1 MSTAFPASSSAA
13 SPGAQPA
20 SRSLSCA
27 EEISPASSRS
37 AAISVTMNM
46 PHSPKPR
53 VALIAGP
60 TASGKSALA
69 IALARRTGGTVINAD
84 SAQVYAELRVLSA
97 RPSAEEE
104 AQAPHR
110 LFGHVAGTEAYSA
123 ARWAE
128 EAKTE
133 IAAAHER
140 GSLPVLAG
148 GTGMYIRT
156 LLDGIAPVPEINPA
170 IRAEVRAMPVAEAH
184 VLLRKTDPEAADR
197 LKPADTTRVARALEV
212 VRSTGRTLTAWQA
225 ERVGGIGDA
234 IDLAP
239 LILLPDRA
247 WLAERCD
254 RRLGAM
260 FDEGAIEEVHDLLQR
275 SDIPVNAP
283 VRRAIGVAEIAAFI
297 EGSFTRNEALERA
310 QAATRQYA
318 KRQYTW
324 LRHQPPADWARTDS
338 TDISKQVDHF
348 ARFL

>member
-1 MSTAFPASSSAA
+1 MYPPA
-13 SPGAQPA
+13 
-20 SRSLSCA
+20 R
-27 EEISPASSRS
+27 
-37 AAISVTMNM
+37 
-46 PHSPKPR
+46 PK

-97 RPSAEEE
+97 RPSTDEE

-110 LFGHVAGTEAYSA
+110 LFGHVAGTEDYSA

-128 EAKTE
+128 EAKAE

-140 GSLPVLAG
+140 GGLPILAG

-156 LLDGIAPVPEINPA
+156 LLDGIAPVPEIDPS
-170 IRAEVRAMPVAEAH
+170 IRSEVRALPVSETH
-184 VLLRKTDPEAADR
+184 RQLEETDPEAAAR
-197 LKPADTTRVARALEV
+197 LNPADTTRVARALEV
-212 VRSTGRTLTAWQA
+212 VRSTGRTLADWQN

-234 IDLAP
+234 IDLTP

-254 RRLGAM
+254 RRLAAM
-260 FDEGAIEEVHDLLQR
+260 FDDGAIEEVETLLQR
-275 SDIPVNAP
+275 SNIPANAP
-283 VRRAIGVAEIAAFI
+283 VRRAIGVAEIAAFL
-297 EGSFTRNEALERA
+297 EGSLDRDAALVRA

-324 LRHQPPADWARTDS
+324 LRHQPPVDWPRTES
-338 TDISKQVDHF
+338 TDISKQADHF